1 MSYIL
6 SNLKDNEKLAFKS
19 SQSIKSLF
27 FWSFIFG
34 FIGLTLVLLKGFVI
48 IMGVSPTGYNLYLIY
63 WSVLLFFVIKNLI
76 TYFTTEYGITNTRVI
91 SKRGIIRRDIEEIN
105 LSSIESI
112 NVTQSIIGRIL
123 NYGTIIVSGRG
134 TSKVI
139 FKDID
144 NVVEVRKLIKNT

>member
-76 TYFTTEYGITNTRVI
+76 TYFTTEYGITNTRVL
-91 SKRGIIRRDIEEIN
+91 SKRGLIRRDIEEIN

-112 NVTQSIIGRIL
+112 NVNQSIIGRIL

>member
-76 TYFTTEYGITNTRVI
+76 TYFTTEYGITNTRTI
-91 SKRGIIRRDIEEIN
+91 SKEGLIRRHIEEIN

-112 NVTQSIIGRIL
+112 NVNQTMIGRIL
-123 NYGTIIVSGRG
+123 NYGTIIISGRG

>member
-1 MSYIL
+1 MSYI
-6 SNLKDNEKLAFKS
+6 SNNLKNNEKLIFKS

-34 FIGLTLVLLKGFVI
+34 FIGLALVLLKGFVI
-48 IMGVSPTGYNLYLIY
+48 IMGVSLYLIY

-76 TYFTTEYGITNTRVI
+76 IYFTTEYGITNTRVI
-91 SKRGIIRRDIEEIN
+91 SKQGLIRRDIEEIN

-112 NVTQSIIGRIL
+112 NVNQSIIGRIL

>member
-6 SNLKDNEKLAFKS
+6 SNLKSNEKLAFKS

-27 FWSFIFG
+27 FWSFIFSL
-34 FIGLTLVLLKGFVI
+34 IGILFVFSKTFTFPI
-48 IMGVSPTGYNLYLIY
+48 GSFNLIY
-63 WSVLLFFVIKNLI
+63 WSVVFFFIIKNLI
-76 TYFTTEYGITNTRVI
+76 IYFTTEYGITNTRTI
-91 SKRGIIRRDIEEIN
+91 SKEGLIRRHIEEIN

-112 NVTQSIIGRIL
+112 NVNQTIIGRIL
-123 NYGTIIVSGRG
+123 NYGTIIISGRG
-134 TSKVI
+134 SSKVI

>member
-34 FIGLTLVLLKGFVI
+34 FIGLALVLLKGFVI
-48 IMGVSPTGYNLYLIY
+48 IMGVSPTGYILYLIY

-91 SKRGIIRRDIEEIN
+91 SKQGLIRRDIEEIN

-112 NVTQSIIGRIL
+112 NVNQSIIGRIL

>member
-34 FIGLTLVLLKGFVI
+34 FIGLVLVLLKGFVI

-91 SKRGIIRRDIEEIN
+91 SKRGLIRRDIEEIN

-112 NVTQSIIGRIL
+112 NVNQSIIGRIL
-123 NYGTIIVSGRG
+123 NYGTIIISGRG

-144 NVVEVRKLIKNT
+144 NVVENRKLIKNT

>member
-34 FIGLTLVLLKGFVI
+34 FIGLALVLLKGFVI
-48 IMGVSPTGYNLYLIY
+48 IMGVSLYLIY
-63 WSVLLFFVIKNLI
+63 WSVLFFFVIKNLI
-76 TYFTTEYGITNTRVI
+76 IYFTTEYGITNTRVI
-91 SKRGIIRRDIEEIN
+91 SKQGLIRRDIEEIN

-112 NVTQSIIGRIL
+112 NVNQSIIGRIL

-144 NVVEVRKLIKNT
+144 NVVAVRKLIKNT